1 MPRLS
6 TTDPSSYS
14 QPELVKIK
22 HIDIDWSVDFG
33 TKTISGFSTIQFVIL
48 TKFIEEILLD
58 VSDINVESVN
68 VINEGC
74 EIPLKF
80 TITDP
85 VNDIGSKLTIMLPTK
100 TDGEVTLKII
110 YSSSSNASA
119 LQWLTPEQTL
129 GKKHPYMFSQC
140 QAIHA
145 RSILPCQD
153 SPSVKFTYNAVI
165 RHPKVLT
172 ALMSSIRQGS
182 ENGITRYS
190 QTVPVPSYL
199 LAIAVGDIH
208 SKRIGPRSL
217 VWAEKEILD
226 EAAEEYSETET
237 FLKTAEDICGPYL
250 WKDYD
255 LLVMPPSFPFG
266 GMENPSLTF
275 VTPTTIAGDKSLVDV
290 VAHEIAHSWTGNLVT
305 NANFEHFWL
314 NEGFTVF
321 VEQKIIGRI
330 RGNEYRDF
338 SALHGLSDLKDTI
351 KNQLANEPE
360 LTKLVVDLSNVGPD
374 DAFSSVPYMKGS
386 TFLRYLEDLFG
397 GPSIFEPFLRS
408 YLNKFKYESILT
420 KDFQK
425 YVYEYFNDK
434 IPDKL
439 EQVDWD
445 KWLFTEGMPI
455 IIPNYDT
462 KVYDAC
468 KNHSDLWATKSLD
481 EIKNSPLLKQQLTSI
496 QKIEVLSEL
505 LDKPEIVDL
514 NAEKVDLL
522 TATYEMAKSHT
533 RNAEIRFRLMRLII
547 KARLERF
554 DEIFDFANSNFRM
567 KFVRP
572 IYKDLAKWD
581 IGKPVAIENFKK
593 VKDQMMKVCAYT
605 VAKDLGIDL

>member
-14 QPELVKIK
+14 QPELLKIK
-22 HIDIDWSVDFG
+22 HVDLDWNINFEP
-33 TKTISGFSTIQFVIL
+33 KTISGSAQIQFVIL
-48 TKFIEEILLD
+48 AKFIEEILLD
-58 VSDINVESVN
+58 VSDISIESVN

-80 TITDP
+80 AITDSVP
-85 VNDIGSKLTIMLPTK
+85 DIGSKLTISLPTK
-100 TDGEVTLKII
+100 TDGEVTLKIY
-110 YSSSSNASA
+110 YSSSSSASA

-153 SPSVKFTYNAVI
+153 SPSVKFTYTAVL
-165 RHPKVLT
+165 RHPKELT

-182 ENGITRYS
+182 ENGVTRYT
-190 QTVPVPSYL
+190 QAVPSPSYL
-199 LAIAVGDIH
+199 IAIAVGDIH
-208 SKRIGPRSL
+208 SKRIGPRTN

-226 EAAEEYSETET
+226 EAAEEYSETEQ
-237 FLKTAEDICGPYL
+237 FLKTAEEICGPYL

-255 LLVMPPSFPFG
+255 LLVMPPSFPYG

-330 RGNEYRDF
+330 RGSQFRDF

-351 KNQLANEPE
+351 KNQLKDQPE
-360 LTKLVVDLSNVGPD
+360 LTKLVVDLSNLGPD
-374 DAFSSVPYMKGS
+374 DAFSSIPYMKGS

-397 GPSIFEPFLRS
+397 GPSVFEPFLKA
-408 YLNKFKYESILT
+408 YLDRFKYKSILT
-420 KDFQK
+420 KDFSQ
-425 YVYEYFNDK
+425 YVYEYFKDT

-439 EQVDWD
+439 EQVEWD
-445 KWLFTEGMPI
+445 KWLYTEGMPI

-462 KVYDAC
+462 SVQDAC
-468 KNHSDLWATKSLD
+468 KNHSNLWATQTLEDIKKSA
-481 EIKNSPLLKQQLTSI
+481 LLKEELTSI
-496 QKIEVLSEL
+496 QKVEVLSEL
-505 LDKPEIVDL
+505 LDIPEIVDL
-514 NAEKVDLL
+514 SAEKVDLL
-522 TATYEMAKSHT
+522 ISTYQLSQT
-533 RNAEIRFRLMRLII
+533 RNSEIRFRLMRLII

-572 IYKDLAKWD
+572 IYRDLAGWSVA
-581 IGKPVAIENFKK
+581 KPLAIENFKK